1 MNSVLS
7 RRKSLLITI
16 SVYYAVIVLFLV
28 LISLN
33 KPQWIYYLPL
43 GGLENLAQTYKGGFS
58 AVMDEVVNST
68 VSAYDVFG
76 DSIKLSA
83 SMVGAIV
90 VMLPVRWVYMRIG
103 LSQSYNHA
111 VAASM
116 ILLPLI
122 VTGIVVI
129 VQFSI
134 PLGFALAGIVAGVRY
149 RTTLK
154 NTSDALFVFVAIA
167 VGLAAG
173 TSSLGIGLVMSIFFS
188 YTILLLP
195 PITARAADS
204 PKSPW
209 RVKPVENESDKKS

>member
-1 MNSVLS
+1 MNSVVT

-16 SVYYAVIVLFLV
+16 SIYYAVVVLSLV

-33 KPQWIYYLPL
+33 TPQWIYYLPF
-43 GGLENLAQTYKGGFS
+43 GGLENLAQSYKGGFS
-58 AVMDEVVNST
+58 SVMEEVVNST

-76 DSIKLSA
+76 DSVKLSA

-90 VMLPVRWVYMRIG
+90 VMLPIRWVYMKIG
-103 LSQSYNHA
+103 LTQTYNHA

-122 VTGIVVI
+122 VAGIVVI

-154 NTSDALFVFVAIA
+154 NTSDALFVFVAIG

-195 PITARAADS
+195 PVTPRAADS

-209 RVKPVENESDKKS
+209 RISSAENGSKKNS

>member
-1 MNSVLS
+1 MNNVIA
-7 RRKSLLITI
+7 RRKSILITI
-16 SVYYAVIVLFLV
+16 SIYYAVIVLFLV
-28 LISLN
+28 LITVTR
-33 KPQWIYYLPL
+33 PQWIYYLPL
-43 GGLENLAQTYKGGFS
+43 GGLDNLAQLSKRDFS
-58 AVMDEVVNST
+58 NVLEEVVNSSI
-68 VSAYDVFG
+68 SASYVF
-76 DSIKLSA
+76 DDAIKLSA
-83 SMVGAIV
+83 AMVGAIIL
-90 VMLPVRWVYMRIG
+90 MLPIRWVYMKIG

-116 ILLPLI
+116 IILPLI

-134 PLGFALAGIVAGVRY
+134 ALAFSLAGIVAGVRY

-154 NTSDALFVFVAIA
+154 NTSDALFVFVAIG

-195 PITARAADS
+195 PITPHAADS

-209 RVKPVENESDKKS
+209 RVKPVENESDKKA

>member
-1 MNSVLS
+1 MNSVLA

-16 SVYYAVIVLFLV
+16 SFYYAVLV
-28 LISLN
+28 LSLALMTIYT
-33 KPQWIYYLPL
+33 PQWIYYLPF
-43 GGLENLAQTYKGGFS
+43 GGLENLAQSYKGDFS
-58 AVMDEVVNST
+58 SVMDEVVHST
-68 VSAYDVFG
+68 VDVYDVFD
-76 DSIKLSA
+76 DSIRLSSA
-83 SMVGAIV
+83 MVGAIIL
-90 VMLPVRWVYMRIG
+90 MLPVRWVYMRIG
-103 LSQSYNHA
+103 LGQNYNHA

-116 ILLPLI
+116 IILPLI

-134 PLGFALAGIVAGVRY
+134 ALGFALAGIVAGVRY

-154 NTSDALFVFVAIA
+154 NTSDALFIFVAIG

-173 TSSLGIGLVMSIFFS
+173 TSTLGIGLVMSIFFS
-188 YTILLLP
+188 YTILSLP

-209 RVKPVENESDKKS
+209 RVKSLDNASKKNS

>member
-1 MNSVLS
+1 MNNVMA
-7 RRKSLLITI
+7 RRKSILITI
-16 SVYYAVIVLFLV
+16 SIYYAVIVLFLV
-28 LISLN
+28 LITITR
-33 KPQWIYYLPL
+33 PQWIYYLPL
-43 GGLENLAQTYKGGFS
+43 GGLDNLAQLSKRDFS
-58 AVMDEVVNST
+58 NVLEEVVNSSI
-68 VSAYDVFG
+68 SASNVF
-76 DSIKLSA
+76 DDAIKLSA
-83 SMVGAIV
+83 AMVGAIIL
-90 VMLPVRWVYMRIG
+90 MLPIRWVYMKIG

-116 ILLPLI
+116 IILPLI

-134 PLGFALAGIVAGVRY
+134 ALAFSLAGIVAGVRY

-154 NTSDALFVFVAIA
+154 NTSDALFVFVAIG

-195 PITARAADS
+195 PITPHAADI

-209 RVKPVENESDKKS
+209 RVKPVENESDKKA